1 MTKGNGKAMLAER
14 DLLAHYPRSSG
25 RLGQRPVITE
35 EDKRISKQF
44 GRDYFDGERRHGYG
58 GFSYHP
64 RFWTETVRHIR
75 DVYQLP
81 EEASILDVGCAKG
94 FMLYDFML
102 LMPKA
107 RLAGVDISSYAIE
120 NAAEP
125 VKPFVQRGDAKAL
138 PYATQSFDLVLSI
151 NTIHNLPYEEC
162 KQSLREI
169 QRVSRQHAFVMVD
182 AFRTEQQRQAMLRWV
197 LTAET
202 LLSTAD
208 WLKLFADSGYT
219 GDFAWWTVE

>member
-1 MTKGNGKAMLAER
+1 VPAEI
-14 DLLAHYPRSSG
+14 DLLAHYPRGGG
-25 RLGQRPVITE
+25 RSAERPLITE
-35 EDKRISKQF
+35 EDKRISKNF
-44 GRDYFDGERRHGYG
+44 GRDYFDGDRRHGYG

-64 RFWTETVRHIR
+64 RFWTDTVRHIR

-81 EEASILDVGCAKG
+81 EDAAILDIGCAKG

-107 RLAGVDISSYAIE
+107 RIAGIDISSYAIE
-120 NAAEP
+120 HALQP
-125 VKPFVQRGDAKAL
+125 VKPFVQLADAKAL
-138 PYATQSFDLVLSI
+138 PYATQSFDLVLAI
-151 NTIHNLPYEEC
+151 NTIHNLPYEDC
-162 KQSLREI
+162 QQSLREI
-169 QRVSRQHAFVMVD
+169 ERVSRRHAFVMVD

-202 LLSTAD
+202 MLSTEE

-219 GDFAWWTVE
+219 GDYAWWTVE

>member
-1 MTKGNGKAMLAER
+1 MPETNLMVHYPSGKGRAAER
-14 DLLAHYPRSSG
+14 PA
-25 RLGQRPVITE
+25 ITE
-35 EDKRISKQF
+35 QDKRISKQF
-44 GRDYFDGERRHGYG
+44 GRDYFDGDRRHGYG

-64 RFWTETVRHIR
+64 RFWTDTVRHIR

-81 EEASILDVGCAKG
+81 EDAAILDIGCAKG

-107 RLAGVDISSYAIE
+107 RLAGIDVSSYAIE
-120 NAAEP
+120 NALGP
-125 VKPFVQRGDAKAL
+125 VKPFVQVGNSKAL
-138 PYATQSFDLVLSI
+138 PYDDHSFDLVLSI

-169 QRVSRQHAFVMVD
+169 QRVSRRHAFVMVD
-182 AFRTEQQRQAMLRWV
+182 AFRTEEQRQAMLQWV

-202 LLSTAD
+202 MLSAED
-208 WLKLFADSGYT
+208 WLKLFAEAGYT
-219 GDFAWWTVE
+219 GDYSWWTVA

>member
-1 MTKGNGKAMLAER
+1 MPAEI
-14 DLLAHYPRSSG
+14 DLLAHYPRGGG
-25 RLGQRPVITE
+25 RGAQRPVITE

-44 GRDYFDGERRHGYG
+44 GRDYFDGDRRHGYG

-64 RFWTETVRHIR
+64 RFWTDTVRHIK
-75 DVYQLP
+75 DVYQLK
-81 EEASILDVGCAKG
+81 EEAAILDIGCAKG

-107 RLAGVDISSYAIE
+107 RLAGIDISSYAIG
-120 NAAEP
+120 NALQP
-125 VKPFVQRGDAKAL
+125 VKPFVQVGDAKAL
-138 PYATQSFDLVLSI
+138 PYSTQSFDLVLAI
-151 NTIHNLPYEEC
+151 NTIHNLPYEDC

-202 LLSTAD
+202 MLSTED